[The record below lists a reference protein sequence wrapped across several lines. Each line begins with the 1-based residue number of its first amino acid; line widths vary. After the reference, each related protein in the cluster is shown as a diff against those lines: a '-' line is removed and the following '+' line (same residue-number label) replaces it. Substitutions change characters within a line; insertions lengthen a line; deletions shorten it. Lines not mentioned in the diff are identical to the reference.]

1 MLAILLILLSLAVLL
16 EGSITTLPLT
26 LVCLLCLTII
36 KRDDKVFIAAFI
48 AGLFL
53 DIFALRQ
60 VGGTSIFFLLF
71 VFLLLLY
78 QRKYEI
84 YSTPFVLV
92 ATFMGSALF
101 LFTFGYGNVLG
112 QAVLSTLIAGV
123 LFSFIRLL
131 GNGLVQK
138 QETRSKNYGKH

>member
-1 MLAILLILLSLAVLL
+1 MLAILLIVLGLAVLL

-36 KRDDKVFIAAFI
+36 KRDDKVFIAAFV

-60 VGGTSIFFLLF
+60 LGGTSIFFLLF

-92 ATFMGSALF
+92 ASFIGSALF

-112 QAVLSTLIAGV
+112 QAVLSTLIGSV
-123 LFSFIRLL
+123 LFLIIRLL
-131 GNGLVQK
+131 GSDLAQK
-138 QETRSKNYGKH
+138 QEAKSKNYGKY